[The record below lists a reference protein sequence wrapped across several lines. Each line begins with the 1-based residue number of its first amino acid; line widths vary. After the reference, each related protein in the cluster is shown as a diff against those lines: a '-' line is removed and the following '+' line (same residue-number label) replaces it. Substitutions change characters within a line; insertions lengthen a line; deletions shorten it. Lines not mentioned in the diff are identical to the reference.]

1 MLKIVRVDFPLLDKP
16 GKVKNRPA
24 VCLTGPIGRYK
35 QVVVA
40 PITSKVGE
48 IAATNVTLD
57 QAQRMFGATGLSKA
71 SVIQLHKLI
80 SIGEK
85 RLQGQVGILSTEWE
99 KEVKD
104 KLRQLFT
111 L

>member
-24 VCLTGPIGRYK
+24 VCLTSPIGRYR

-48 IAATNVTLD
+48 ITTTNITLD
-57 QAQRMFGATGLSKA
+57 LAQRTFGATGLAKT

-99 KEVKD
+99 QEVKE